1 MGRFVAA
8 LALMSLTTTSVSGF
22 SVDSRREMLQKAIV
36 GGVAV
41 AAPAAFQVLPANA
54 VVDEETPRV
63 VTRMGG
69 LLVSLVN
76 YLPYDSNWYRPFS

>member
-8 LALMSLTTTSVSGF
+8 ALTVISLTATTTNGF
-22 SVDSRREMLQKAIV
+22 SVGDVSRREMLQKAVI

-69 LLVSLVN
+69 LLVS
-76 YLPYDSNWYRPFS
+76 SNFVTM